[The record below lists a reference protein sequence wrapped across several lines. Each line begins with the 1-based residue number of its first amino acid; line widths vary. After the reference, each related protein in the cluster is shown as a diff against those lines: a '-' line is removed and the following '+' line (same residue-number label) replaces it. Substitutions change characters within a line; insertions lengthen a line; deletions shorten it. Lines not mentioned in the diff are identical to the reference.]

1 MLVYKNERVYHCT
14 VNVYGTS
21 NWVRV
26 TVRKKK
32 RIKKK
37 QMTYGNAIGAATGNA
52 SARRTRTAEY
62 AVGLVEP
69 PGTPAERNPV
79 RVTVLRST
87 MKVAVSGVVTGV
99 N

>member
-1 MLVYKNERVYHCT
+1 
-14 VNVYGTS
+14 
-21 NWVRV
+21 
-26 TVRKKK
+26 
-32 RIKKK
+32 
-37 QMTYGNAIGAATGNA
+37 MTFGNAIGAATGNA

-62 AVGLVEP
+62 AVDLVEP

>member
-1 MLVYKNERVYHCT
+1 M
-14 VNVYGTS
+14 NVYGTS

-32 RIKKK
+32 KKK
-37 QMTYGNAIGAATGNA
+37 QMTFGNAIGAATGNA

-62 AVGLVEP
+62 AVDLVEP